1 MVIEI
6 DSDHD
11 DFAMSSGGDK
21 NAPSASV
28 AKEPE
33 ADIVFFVYKT
43 IKNNVKPCMHMIVLE
58 WQG

>member
-1 MVIEI
+1 MMVIEI

-21 NAPSASV
+21 NASSKWV

-33 ADIVFFVYKT
+33 ADIVFFVYKI
-43 IKNNVKPCMHMIVLE
+43 IKNNIKPCMHMIFLE
-58 WQG
+58 

>member
-6 DSDHD
+6 NSDHD

-21 NAPSASV
+21 NASSVSV

-33 ADIVFFVYKT
+33 ADIVLFVHKT
-43 IKNNVKPCMHMIVLE
+43 IKNNIKP
-58 WQG
+58 

>member
-11 DFAMSSGGDK
+11 DSAMSSGGDK

-28 AKEPE
+28 AKEQE

-43 IKNNVKPCMHMIVLE
+43 IKNNIKPCMHMIVLE
-58 WQG
+58 

>member
-1 MVIEI
+1 MVIDI

-33 ADIVFFVYKT
+33 A
-43 IKNNVKPCMHMIVLE
+43 NIVLFVSKIIKKI
-58 WQG
+58 